1 LPTSTA
7 RTSQRVSGVHVDHL
21 LHMPCIEKGTM
32 PGQKKK
38 TLFGDDDDYLPENNI
53 NDDTLRVNESF
64 AKRFEVCMSFL

>member
-1 LPTSTA
+1 
-7 RTSQRVSGVHVDHL
+7 
-21 LHMPCIEKGTM
+21 MPCIEKGTM